1 MIRFPWDET
10 DFLAFPADGNGEPG
24 VSHEPACFLLCL
36 SEQGKIDT
44 GKSLPGHEAQKIGLI
59 LVCVRRP
66 AEHGGILRSWRR
78 TGAQSRV
85 MACNKTVRAKAESLF
100 EEGAEFHGAV
110 ADSAGVGRE
119 PPAVGGSEIGDDAG
133 LEFSAQ
139 IQNPER
145 HAQYTAVFSQSAD
158 GLCVFLFRS
167 AEEGVYGNDIAS
179 TFSAQYEGAQTVH
192 AAGYG
197 NSKAP
202 PGDCPGDALIIG

>member
-1 MIRFPWDET
+1 
-10 DFLAFPADGNGEPG
+10 
-24 VSHEPACFLLCL
+24 
-36 SEQGKIDT
+36 
-44 GKSLPGHEAQKIGLI
+44 
-59 LVCVRRP
+59 
-66 AEHGGILRSWRR
+66 
-78 TGAQSRV
+78 

-158 GLCVFLFRS
+158 GLCVFLFQK
-167 AEEGVYGNDIAS
+167 EGWDACFQPMTPLSLV
-179 TFSAQYEGAQTVH
+179 FSLFLL
-192 AAGYG
+192 
-197 NSKAP
+197 
-202 PGDCPGDALIIG
+202 ALLLQLALWRATGRKRR